1 MKKLILSFVLLL
13 AGLSVSAQDGGT
25 SEWLTEFSEVS
36 LSGPFAVTFVQVPE
50 TEAPRIVYD
59 TKGSYTSKFK
69 AEVRNG
75 VLTVTEKTE
84 ARRTTTTEVK
94 VCFHAIRRI
103 RVSGA
108 TVSFPGPFKAA
119 MLDVGVN
126 GGATFDGMFDVTDLA
141 VELSGRSRALLS
153 GEVRYLTLTAATGKV
168 DAARL
173 RAMSVRAEASNSA
186 EVSVCATERLEAKTS
201 TDARISYTGDPAV
214 LRGGAGFTGG
224 EVVELD

>member
-119 MLDVGVN
+119 MLDVG
-126 GGATFDGMFDVTDLA
+126 ATFDGMFDVTDLA
-141 VELSGRSRALLS
+141 VELSGRSRAILS